1 MSIIKSTPA
10 QRVINGKLI
19 TTSEVSVVSES
30 FYETNGEACIV
41 IRGIDQ
47 CKVKLNAITTDHTV
61 IKAMTNV
68 TIVPDRGWIDE
79 EFDELVIGRGACV
92 EFRFCAGTW
101 YITRQSYLGLQD
113 IQTHSKDS
121 RPKPSQD
128 G

>member
-30 FYETNGEACIV
+30 FYETNGEACVV

-92 EFRFCAGTW
+92 EFRFC
-101 YITRQSYLGLQD
+101 
-113 IQTHSKDS
+113 
-121 RPKPSQD
+121 
-128 G
+128 